1 MNKDLEKLINIDD
14 YTYGLYTFLFENLND
29 KITNVQKHEYI
40 IKSIECGKEY
50 ALKYKDKS
58 IYDLL
63 EENNLKVKEEI
74 EEGEYRNLFGLFT
87 YPNQITLFT
96 TNIYRVYKK
105 LNNNGLDISEEKIK
119 EVVLAHEFFHYLENK
134 DHKNFYTKVEK
145 ITTFK
150 LFKLNIKSNVIAL
163 SEIAAMNF
171 AKNFCSLDF
180 STYIFDYYLLESI
193 DFKKS
198 KSMLDTL
205 TTLRSDYDETN
216 NI

>member
-1 MNKDLEKLINIDD
+1 MNKDLEALINIDD

-29 KITNVQKHEYI
+29 KIDKNKKHEFI
-40 IKSIECGKEY
+40 KKSIECGTSNAK
-50 ALKYKDKS
+50 ALKGKS
-58 IYDLL
+58 IYELL
-63 EENNLKVKEEI
+63 VENNLKVKEEI
-74 EEGEYRNLFGLFT
+74 EEGEYRNLFGLFN

-105 LNNNGLDISEEKIK
+105 LINNGLNISEEKIK
-119 EVVLAHEFFHYLENK
+119 EVVLAHEFFHYFENK
-134 DHKNFYTKVEK
+134 DPKRFFTKTEK

-150 LFKLNIKSNVIAL
+150 LFKLEIKSHVIAL

-171 AKNFCSLDF
+171 AKKFCSLDF

-193 DFKKS
+193 DLNKS

-205 TTLRSDYDETN
+205 VNLRSDYDETN